1 MRKYATTFTLFL
13 ILSPFI
19 FSQNIPPD
27 AQTSIGKSSF
37 FAELGGPGIVFSAN
51 YDTRFNQSHLG
62 LGGRIGIGFVSA
74 DDYYYDPVTGTS
86 SGGDQQSAITFPVQL
101 NYIFGKNNSPHSFEV
116 GGGITY
122 VTKKLNIMNFDSYGS
137 NYEDHRT
144 QLFGTFSFMYR
155 RQPVNGG
162 FSWRVGFTPLV
173 GSGYIQAF
181 AAASVGYNF

>member
-1 MRKYATTFTLFL
+1 MRKYATTLGLLL
-13 ILSPFI
+13 ILSTVI
-19 FSQNIPPD
+19 FSQNISPD
-27 AQTSIGKSSF
+27 AKTSIGKSSF
-37 FAELGGPGIVFSAN
+37 IAELGGPGIVFSAN
-51 YDTRFNQSHLG
+51 YDTRFKQSRLG

-74 DDYYYDPVTGTS
+74 YDDYYDPTTGYYT
-86 SGGDQQSAITFPVQL
+86 GGEQQSAITFPVQL

-137 NYEDHRT
+137 NNEDHRT